1 MDVHGHQVADLPA
14 VSFVVNRHNPVI
26 ENLIRPRHLNF
37 EYIAEPP
44 KMTTMMVMMVM
55 MVMLMLMT
63 MMMIVITATLHV
75 SGLPTE
81 EGFGVRLGW
90 TRIPWEE
97 KDDLVDEN

>member
-1 MDVHGHQVADLPA
+1 
-14 VSFVVNRHNPVI
+14 
-26 ENLIRPRHLNF
+26 
-37 EYIAEPP
+37 
-44 KMTTMMVMMVM
+44 MTTMMM
-55 MVMLMLMT
+55 MLMT
-63 MMMIVITATLHV
+63 MMMMMMMMMIVITATLHV

>member
-1 MDVHGHQVADLPA
+1 
-14 VSFVVNRHNPVI
+14 
-26 ENLIRPRHLNF
+26 
-37 EYIAEPP
+37 
-44 KMTTMMVMMVM
+44 MTTMMVMMVM

-97 KDDLVDEN
+97 KDDLVDRELRRGKI

>member
-1 MDVHGHQVADLPA
+1 
-14 VSFVVNRHNPVI
+14 
-26 ENLIRPRHLNF
+26 
-37 EYIAEPP
+37 
-44 KMTTMMVMMVM
+44 MTTMMVMMVM
-55 MVMLMLMT
+55 VMMT
-63 MMMIVITATLHV
+63 TIMMMMMITATLHV